1 MSHVPDK
8 DDEMAVTR
16 ERFLTGLTYEQYKS
30 QMTRN
35 QDRFQANERA
45 LVLTPEQLAPF
56 RALPKPVDVLVLAED
71 WCGDVIANLPI
82 LGRVA
87 ADTGKLNVR
96 IFLRDQNLDIM
107 DLYLNQGQFRSI
119 PTFVAFDDDFRE
131 IGRFVERP
139 ASVTKLL
146 AEKRA
151 ALYAAHPEFGSPT
164 DPADQLPDD
173 VRLQVMQGMRAI
185 RDEIAPF
192 ANAEV
197 VREIARMVGA
207 TSA

>member
-82 LGRVA
+82 LGRVV
-87 ADTGKLNVR
+87 VR
-96 IFLRDQNLDIM
+96 RSGHAFNHAFLRKL
-107 DLYLNQGQFRSI
+107 FAERRSWETR
-119 PTFVAFDDDFRE
+119 TFPAAS
-131 IGRFVERP
+131 GGPAARP
-139 ASVTKLL
+139 NSL
-146 AEKRA
+146 A
-151 ALYAAHPEFGSPT
+151 L
-164 DPADQLPDD
+164 
-173 VRLQVMQGMRAI
+173 
-185 RDEIAPF
+185 
-192 ANAEV
+192 
-197 VREIARMVGA
+197 
-207 TSA
+207 